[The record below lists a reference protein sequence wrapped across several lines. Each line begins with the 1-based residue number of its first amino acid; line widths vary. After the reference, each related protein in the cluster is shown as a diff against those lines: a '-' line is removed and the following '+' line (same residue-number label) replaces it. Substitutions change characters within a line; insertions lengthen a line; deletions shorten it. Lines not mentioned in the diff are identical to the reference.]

1 MEGRLAEAIHVLLAD
16 DHPALRVGLRVLLE
30 QAPDVVVVGET
41 GDGREALTQIE
52 ALRPEVAVLDCELPG
67 MAGAEVAV
75 EIQRQGL
82 PTRVLAL
89 SAYDDTR
96 YLYRMW
102 VAGALGY
109 MLKSEAPG
117 VIVVAVRAAAQGERI
132 WTAEQIARVRR
143 WREEVEQQWQALTER
158 EREVLALV
166 AQGLSSKEI
175 ALHLRLTVRTVDFHV
190 GHILEKLGV
199 GSRLEAVVWA
209 KDHGFVG

>member
-1 MEGRLAEAIHVLLAD
+1 MAEVIRVVLAD

-41 GDGREALTQIE
+41 GDGREALAQIE
-52 ALRPEVAVLDCELPG
+52 ALQPEVAVLDCELPG
-67 MAGAEVAV
+67 MAGAEVAA
-75 EIQRQGL
+75 EIQRRGL

-102 VAGALGY
+102 GAGALGY

-117 VIVVAVRAAAQGERI
+117 VLVAAVRAAARREPI
-132 WTAEQIARVRR
+132 WTAEQLARVRR
-143 WREEVEQQWQALTER
+143 WQEAVEQQWQALTER

-175 ALHLRLTVRTVDFHV
+175 APLLCLTVRTVDFHV
-190 GHILEKLGV
+190 SHILEKLGV

>member
-1 MEGRLAEAIHVLLAD
+1 MAEVIRVVLAD

-41 GDGREALTQIE
+41 GDGREALAQIE
-52 ALRPEVAVLDCELPG
+52 ALQPEVAVLDCELPG
-67 MAGAEVAV
+67 MAGAEVAA
-75 EIQRQGL
+75 EIQRRGL

-102 VAGALGY
+102 GAGALGY

-117 VIVVAVRAAAQGERI
+117 VLVAAVRAAARREPI
-132 WTAEQIARVRR
+132 WTAEQLTRVRR
-143 WREEVEQQWQALTER
+143 WQEAVEQQWQALTER

-175 ALHLRLTVRTVDFHV
+175 ALLLCLTVRTVDFHV
-190 GHILEKLGV
+190 SHILEKLGV

>member
-1 MEGRLAEAIHVLLAD
+1 MAEVIRVVLAD

-41 GDGREALTQIE
+41 GDGREALAQIE
-52 ALRPEVAVLDCELPG
+52 ALQPEVAVLDCELPG
-67 MAGAEVAV
+67 MAGAEVAA
-75 EIQRQGL
+75 EIQRRGL

-102 VAGALGY
+102 GAGALGY

-117 VIVVAVRAAAQGERI
+117 VLVAAVRAAARREPI
-132 WTAEQIARVRR
+132 WTAEQLTRVRR
-143 WREEVEQQWQALTER
+143 WQEAVEQQWQALTER

-166 AQGLSSKEI
+166 AQGLSGKEI
-175 ALHLRLTVRTVDFHV
+175 ALLLCLTVRTVDFHV
-190 GHILEKLGV
+190 SHILEKLGV

>member
-1 MEGRLAEAIHVLLAD
+1 MAEVIRVVLAD

-41 GDGREALTQIE
+41 GDGREALAQIE
-52 ALRPEVAVLDCELPG
+52 ALQPEVAVLDCELPG
-67 MAGAEVAV
+67 MAGAEVAA
-75 EIQRQGL
+75 EIQRRGL

-102 VAGALGY
+102 GAGALGY

-117 VIVVAVRAAAQGERI
+117 VLVAAVRAAARREPI
-132 WTAEQIARVRR
+132 WTAEQLTRVRR
-143 WREEVEQQWQALTER
+143 WQEAVEQQWQALTER

-175 ALHLRLTVRTVDFHV
+175 ALLLCLTVRTVDFHV

>member
-1 MEGRLAEAIHVLLAD
+1 MAEVIRVVLAD

-41 GDGREALTQIE
+41 GDGREALAQIE
-52 ALRPEVAVLDCELPG
+52 ALQPEVAVLDCELPG
-67 MAGAEVAV
+67 MAGAEVAA
-75 EIQRQGL
+75 EIQRRGL

-102 VAGALGY
+102 GAGALGY

-117 VIVVAVRAAAQGERI
+117 VLVAAVRAAARREPI
-132 WTAEQIARVRR
+132 WTAEQLTRVRR
-143 WREEVEQQWQALTER
+143 WQEAVEQQWQALTER

-175 ALHLRLTVRTVDFHV
+175 APLLCLTVRTVDFHV
-190 GHILEKLGV
+190 SHILEKLGV